1 VTRAV
6 FTGHESL
13 SFQDYTDL
21 ATGRT
26 LTAVPGGVYEV
37 APASGRSVPEVP
49 AGWFVPVGEPVLEAW
64 AAEPDAVPEP
74 EAEPEPT
81 SEPEPAPEP
90 EQAPAEESS
99 EGEPADG

>member
-1 VTRAV
+1 MTRAV

-37 APASGRSVPEVP
+37 APASGRAVPEVP
-49 AGWFVPVGEPVLEAW
+49 AGWFTPVSDDVEPA
-64 AAEPDAVPEP
+64 
-74 EAEPEPT
+74 AEPEP
-81 SEPEPAPEP
+81 EPEP
-90 EQAPAEESS
+90 EQAPEPEPATDA
-99 EGEPADG
+99 GEPQQF